1 MTAPPDAPPPDAA
14 SPEPA
19 AAGSAEPLPAAL
31 PEAPAAAPASA
42 AHSSRKRLAPLVIGA
57 IGVVYG
63 DIGTSPL
70 YTLRQCFT
78 GAHHL
83 PLNPENVLGI
93 LSIVFWALV
102 IIVTLKYIMLIMRAD
117 NRGEGGILAL
127 TALVA
132 RGTEQHTRRR
142 WWLVG
147 FGIFGAA
154 MFYGDGMITPAI
166 SVLGA
171 VEGLE
176 IIAPNLHPFIVPV
189 TLVIIVVLF
198 AIQKRGT
205 ASVGSLF
212 GPVMC
217 AWFAVLAVLGIL
229 QLAQDPA
236 VLAAV
241 SPVYAIRFVVFNP
254 GLAFLALGAVVLAV
268 TGTEALYADMGHF
281 GAKPIRRAWLFF
293 VGPALV
299 LNYFGQGAL
308 LLADP
313 AAIKNPFYLLAP
325 QWALIPLVILAT
337 CAAIIASQAVISG
350 AFSLTRAAIQMGYC
364 PRLRLQHT
372 SAREIGQIYV
382 PFINW
387 SLLIAVMLLVVGF
400 RSSDDLGGAY
410 GIAVT
415 LAMLLDSVLIFV
427 VMRRLWH
434 WRLPLALAIVVP
446 LCLID
451 FAFLASNALKIP
463 DGGWFP
469 LLIGGAVFTLLTT
482 WKRGRAM
489 LIERLAEDSMPLDL
503 FIESI
508 GTSPPLRVPGTA
520 VFLTSTANRV
530 PHALLHNLKH
540 NKVLHERV
548 VFLTIVTRDIPR
560 VPAKERVMIQDL
572 SCNFWQIR
580 ADFGFTEEPDVPAL
594 LEACGR
600 HGFEFDMMD
609 TSFFVSR
616 ETLIA
621 ARAPGLSVLRE
632 MLFVSMSRNAVKAT
646 DFFRIPTNRVVEL
659 GTQVEL

>member
-1 MTAPPDAPPPDAA
+1 M
-14 SPEPA
+14 
-19 AAGSAEPLPAAL
+19 
-31 PEAPAAAPASA
+31 
-42 AHSSRKRLAPLVIGA
+42 APLVVGA
-57 IGVVYG
+57 IGVVFG

-83 PLNPENVLGI
+83 ALTPGNVLGI
-93 LSIVFWALV
+93 LSIIFWSLL
-102 IIVTLKYIMLIMRAD
+102 IIVTLKYVTLIMRAD

-127 TALVA
+127 TALVS
-132 RGTEQHTRRR
+132 RGIERNASLR
-142 WWLVG
+142 WWLIG

-176 IIAPNLHPFIVPV
+176 IITPQLHPFIVPV
-189 TLVIIVVLF
+189 ALVVVVALF
-198 AIQKRGT
+198 AIQKHGT
-205 ASVGSLF
+205 ARVGTLF

-217 AWFAVLAVLGIL
+217 AWFVVLAVLGLKQIAL
-229 QLAQDPA
+229 DPS

-241 SPVYAIRFVVFNP
+241 SPVYAIAFVRANP
-254 GLAFLALGAVVLAV
+254 LLAFLALGAVVLAV

-281 GAKPIRRAWLFF
+281 GATPIRRAWLFF

-325 QWALIPLVILAT
+325 QWMLIPLVILAT
-337 CAAIIASQAVISG
+337 CAAVIASQAVISG

-364 PRLRLQHT
+364 PRLKISHT
-372 SAREIGQIYV
+372 SAREMGQVYV

-387 SLLIAVMLLVVGF
+387 MLLVAVILLVLGF
-400 RSSDDLGGAY
+400 RSSDNLGGAY

-415 LAMLLDSVLIFV
+415 LAMLIDSVLIFFV
-427 VMRRLWH
+427 IRRIWGWPWPIGLVIAI
-434 WRLPLALAIVVP
+434 PLFM
-446 LCLID
+446 ID
-451 FAFLASNALKIP
+451 LSFLASNSLKIP
-463 DGGWFP
+463 EGGWFP
-469 LLIGGAVFTLLTT
+469 LLIGVVVFTLLTT
-482 WKRGRAM
+482 WKRGRAV
-489 LIERLAEDSMPLDL
+489 LLQRLSEDTMPLDI

-508 GTSPPLRVPGTA
+508 STSPPLRVPGTA
-520 VFLTSTANRV
+520 VFLASTANRV

-560 VPAKERVMIQDL
+560 VSAADRVEIRDL
-572 SCNFWQIR
+572 GCRFWQIE
-580 ADFGFTEEPDVPAL
+580 AYFGFTEDPEVPAL

-600 HGFEFDMMD
+600 SGFDFDMMD

-621 ARAPGLSVLRE
+621 TVAPGMALWRE
-632 MLFVSMSRNAVKAT
+632 RLFVSMSRNAVKAT
-646 DFFRIPTNRVVEL
+646 DFFRVPPNRVVEL
-659 GTQVEL
+659 GSQVEL